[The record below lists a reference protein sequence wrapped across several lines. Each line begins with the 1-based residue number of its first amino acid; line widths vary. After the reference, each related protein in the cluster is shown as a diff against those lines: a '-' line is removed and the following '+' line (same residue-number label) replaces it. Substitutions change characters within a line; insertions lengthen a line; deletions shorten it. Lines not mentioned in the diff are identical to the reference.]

1 MTCCLWLLAGSV
13 EFCRFGALTANF
25 FFLGVLVVKSYFC
38 KTFFAS
44 SLPSAFCLLLEL
56 DFQAASVTAWQ
67 HLRPLPTSPS
77 LLVLG
82 SLTGLLFLRTY

>member
-1 MTCCLWLLAGSV
+1 MTYFPWLLAGSSG
-13 EFCRFGALTANF
+13 FCRLGALTGNF
-25 FFLGVLVVKSYFC
+25 FFWGVLVVESYFC

-56 DFQAASVTAWQ
+56 DFQAASVTAWWR
-67 HLRPLPTSPS
+67 LRPLLTSSS

-82 SLTGLLFLRTY
+82 SLTGLLFLRS